1 MTWTAGTIG
10 ATCCGAPTWR
20 ISNSLSIEVGA
31 GNSADLNG
39 VNFSNSGTVRVKSG
53 TFSLGSGAVQ
63 TAGLWSLEGG
73 DVSATLNV
81 QGGTLSGSGII
92 NGNVTNSGTINVGN
106 QPGTLTINGKFT
118 QNSTGVTNV
127 QIGGTSAGTGYDQLV
142 ISGAASLNGVL
153 NVSLINS
160 FAPTVGQSFQILS
173 FSSRSGTFSSVT
185 GTSIGSGKAF
195 SPAYSSTGVALN
207 VISA

>member
-1 MTWTAGTIG
+1 VGEGNAAG
-10 ATCCGAPTWR
+10 
-20 ISNSLSIEVGA
+20 
-31 GNSADLNG
+31 LNG
-39 VNFSNSGTVRVKSG
+39 VNFINSGTVRVKSG
-53 TFSLGSGAVQ
+53 MFTLGSTAVQ

-73 DVSATLNV
+73 SLTAGLNL
-81 QGGTLSGSGII
+81 QGGTLSGGGTI
-92 NGNVTNSGTINVGN
+92 NGNVTNAGTINVGS
-106 QPGTLTINGKFT
+106 QPGTLTINGNFT
-118 QNSTGVTNV
+118 QTSAGVTNV

-142 ISGAASLNGVL
+142 ISGATSLNGVL

-160 FAPTVGQSFQILS
+160 FAPVVGQSFQILS

-207 VISA
+207 VVSA